1 MGRSYDT
8 AFESRNALIEDCN
21 PSIEKHS
28 FLCTP
33 VLFDKEGEHGYFTF
47 CGKTMQEQIAEFD
60 QQFGV
65 IHEVDGPIL
74 DENDSTKVKVKLLR
88 M

>member
-1 MGRSYDT
+1 
-8 AFESRNALIEDCN
+8 
-21 PSIEKHS
+21 
-28 FLCTP
+28 
-33 VLFDKEGEHGYFTF
+33 
-47 CGKTMQEQIAEFD
+47 MQEQIAEFD